1 VSCVPPGWH
10 AMDETESSWSSGV
23 HDADLHGRSRIVWM
37 SKWLTVLLRGSCES
51 WHEGRHGDE
60 LHGLYVAPVLLC
72 IQLPSLVYVAKIQAN
87 LSLWRWSPEN
97 SMSIVLV
104 LPLAKSVG
112 VCV

>member
-23 HDADLHGRSRIVWM
+23 HGADLHGRSRIVWM

-97 SMSIVLV
+97 SVSIVLV